1 MRVIIDRFEG
11 DFAVVELSD
20 GKFVNLPKVL
30 VDGAQEGDVIDISIN
45 KRETEKRKSDTLD
58 LMSHLFE

>member
-11 DFAVVELSD
+11 DFAVVEIEE

-30 VDGAQEGDVIDISIN
+30 VSGAQEGDVIDISIN
-45 KRETEKRKSDTLD
+45 YSETEKRKGDTLD